1 MNPIQ
6 KRSLLYGTALSIAV
20 GLGYAVANSS
30 TDADVHT
37 LLGSV
42 DVQLRLAYG
51 IPAQD
56 KQGKEL
62 TSRTQ
67 MIADAE
73 GYLATIERLQPGM
86 AVATEFQ
93 GFAKMLRGDYVEAA
107 AAYGKARQC
116 RDCTEEQGDVL
127 TFNQARML
135 AKAGQGDAALA
146 VFGKAAS
153 RLDARFG
160 AQRQI
165 EEAGILRDLQ
175 RPAEAEQ
182 RLDAVVGAA
191 AVEPMAALQAGQIYE
206 RLGRLDKAE
215 QAFQR
220 AAAAAPIGDYHL
232 ARLKLQ
238 QGQVDKSLELLGRA
252 SLALPAEVRRLVQ
265 QEPEAWQAVATNAK
279 FQELTTVRA
288 AAPGR

>member
-6 KRSLLYGTALSIAV
+6 KRSLLYGAALSIAV
-20 GLGYAVANSS
+20 GLGYAVTHSS
-30 TDADVHT
+30 TDADVYT

-62 TSRTQ
+62 TSRAQ

-73 GYLATIERLQPGM
+73 GYLATVERLQPGM

-93 GFAKMLRGDYVEAA
+93 GFAKMLRGNYVEAA

-116 RDCTEEQGDVL
+116 KDCTEEQGDVL
-127 TFNQARML
+127 AFNQARML

-146 VFGKAAS
+146 VFSAAAT

-160 AQRQI
+160 AQRVL
-165 EEAGILRDLQ
+165 EEAGILRDL
-175 RPAEAEQ
+175 RREAEAER
-182 RLDAVVGAA
+182 RLDTVVTSAT
-191 AVEPMAALQAGQIYE
+191 VEPMAALQAGQLFE

-215 QAFQR
+215 SAFQS
-220 AAAAAPIGDYHL
+220 AAQQAPIGDYHL

-238 QGQVDKSLELLGRA
+238 QGQVDKCLELLGRA
-252 SLALPAEVRRLVQ
+252 SLALPAEVRRLVS

-279 FQELTTVRA
+279 FQELTSMRA